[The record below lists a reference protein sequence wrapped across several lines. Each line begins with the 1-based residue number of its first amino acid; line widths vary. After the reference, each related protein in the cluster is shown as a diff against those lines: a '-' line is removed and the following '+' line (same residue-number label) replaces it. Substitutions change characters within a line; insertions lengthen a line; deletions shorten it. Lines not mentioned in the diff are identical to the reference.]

1 MVVPVSLDPGYNDPR
16 SPYFSGCH
24 KCGNSRAKSSPCR
37 DCQARLQREEA
48 RAKQARQEALSHK
61 LAQALE
67 ESGELDEELREDVRE
82 ELPRE
87 VAIEEE
93 HRAERAWQKLQG
105 DADE

>member
-16 SPYFSGCH
+16 SPYFTGCYR
-24 KCGNSRAKSSPCR
+24 CGARNTRESPCR
-37 DCQARLQREEA
+37 KCQRKLQLEEA
-48 RAKQARQEALSHK
+48 RAKQARQEALTQEM
-61 LAQALE
+61 LEVLE
-67 ESGELDEELREDVRE
+67 EHGELAEGPRE

-93 HRAERAWQKLQG
+93 HRAESAYQDLLQER